1 MKKYKIGDRVF
12 YEYYDLTI
20 GSAVVIDIERKSYN
34 DDGKD
39 VEFDNLIL
47 WRSENGHAST
57 AIEDYNTLPKSDSR
71 VKAFIKEKK
80 DEILKQ
86 LDDLYKATGAKTA
99 EEKEFVKKTMG
110 WMAKNNVEEVIKYSD
125 LL

>member
-20 GSAVVIDIERKSYN
+20 GSGVVIDIERKSYN

-47 WRSENGHAST
+47 WRSENGHVST
-57 AIEDYNTLPKSDSR
+57 AIEDYNTLPKSDPR

-86 LDDLYKATGAKTA
+86 LDDLYKATGAKTND
-99 EEKEFVKKTMG
+99 EKKFVRNTMT
-110 WMAKNNVEEVIKYSD
+110 WMAKNNLEEMIKYSD
-125 LL
+125 LI

>member
-1 MKKYKIGDRVF
+1 MKKYKIGDRIF
-12 YEYYDLTI
+12 YEYYDFTI

-47 WRSENGHAST
+47 WRSENGNVST
-57 AIEDYNTLPKSDSR
+57 AIEDYNTLPKSDPR

-80 DEILKQ
+80 DEILKH
-86 LDDLYKATGAKTA
+86 LDDLYKATGAKTN
-99 EEKEFVKKTMG
+99 EEKKFVRNTMA
-110 WMAKNNVEEVIKYSD
+110 WMAKNDVEEVIKYSD

>member
-12 YEYYDLTI
+12 YEYYDGTI
-20 GSAVVIDIERKSYN
+20 GSGVVIDIERKSYN

-47 WRSENGHAST
+47 WRSENGHVST
-57 AIEDYNTLPKSDSR
+57 AIEDYNTLPKSDPR

-86 LDDLYKATGAKTA
+86 LDDLYKATGAKTN
-99 EEKEFVKKTMG
+99 EEKKFVRNTMT
-110 WMAKNNVEEVIKYSD
+110 WMAKNNLEEMIKYSD
-125 LL
+125 LI